1 MTNLPPPLGAAV
13 SLLLLG
19 SIAAISLL
27 LLGSNADADAPA
39 VVADDSTAVVVAAA
53 IDSID

>member
-27 LLGSNADADAPA
+27 LLGSNADVDAPA